1 MSDRIKRTLAAA
13 FLCFGGILAVPN
25 KAVQADAGHRYLAE
39 RQVESNDNGQDR
51 KVAAA
56 VSAKSSE
63 ILTAPANI
71 EAAAVT
77 YHSVTLHWDGVSEA
91 VGYQVEYSVNGSDYT
106 VAGKTGPDVRSFQCK
121 KLSTGTEYQFRVCAV
136 DAKGKAG
143 NYALIRAKPYLKKTK
158 FVNVQVRQ
166 MRAVSLEWKK
176 VSGAGGYQ
184 LYRKN
189 ASEQTYRLIAATAE
203 TSYVDETITA
213 GETYYYRVQAVRQV
227 NVQTIKAAFS
237 AEKKISIT
245 LPQAELATCTA
256 QDYRSINLTWKQVD
270 GVTGYYIYRSVREN
284 GTYRKIKTITANTTL
299 TYTDTG
305 VVPGK
310 PFFYKIGTYQND
322 GQTVQKGELSAC
334 MHAQTQMD
342 APNLVSLE
350 RSENGSA
357 FVLQWDPLKGATGYR
372 IYRSMDPKKGFSKIS
387 DTNGTALSYEDP
399 AASAGITYYYR
410 IKAFYANRTYT
421 GLGKPSNVLHADP
434 VPQAPAG
441 LTVEQSGT
449 DVLVISWQETEG
461 AETYNLY
468 RSDTGDAAYTCIAQ
482 GLTSLQYHD
491 QGLKDNKTYYYRL
504 SAVNAAGEGPRCRPV
519 RYMVG
524 GVSLNTR
531 TLKVCV
537 GSKKN
542 LELTTIRAGRAV
554 WSSSDPQ
561 IAQVDSQ
568 GEVTGVSCGTATV
581 TVTVSGKSASAVVSV
596 TAGEKNGIDVS
607 EWQENVDWQRV
618 KASGVEFA
626 FLRISNHYR
635 EDYTFEEKY
644 QNASAAGMPLGVYCY
659 SRAAT
664 VKEAEE
670 EARTVLRI
678 LNGRK
683 LEHPIALDMED
694 KVHKAADMTKET
706 LHAMILA
713 FKTIIESQGYQFV
726 LYSNLS
732 FFNTNLDN
740 TKLGGIDLWIAR
752 YRNVESGHG
761 YTGTGNVKYWQYN
774 DGQYSGSNSQVD
786 GITDAAGNLVS
797 VDVNIGY

>member
-63 ILTAPANI
+63 ILPAPANI

-227 NVQTIKAAFS
+227 HAQTIKAAFS

-372 IYRSMDPKKGFSKIS
+372 IYRSMDPK
-387 DTNGTALSYEDP
+387 
-399 AASAGITYYYR
+399 
-410 IKAFYANRTYT
+410 
-421 GLGKPSNVLHADP
+421 
-434 VPQAPAG
+434 
-441 LTVEQSGT
+441 
-449 DVLVISWQETEG
+449 
-461 AETYNLY
+461 
-468 RSDTGDAAYTCIAQ
+468 
-482 GLTSLQYHD
+482 
-491 QGLKDNKTYYYRL
+491 
-504 SAVNAAGEGPRCRPV
+504 
-519 RYMVG
+519 
-524 GVSLNTR
+524 
-531 TLKVCV
+531 
-537 GSKKN
+537 
-542 LELTTIRAGRAV
+542 
-554 WSSSDPQ
+554 
-561 IAQVDSQ
+561 
-568 GEVTGVSCGTATV
+568 
-581 TVTVSGKSASAVVSV
+581 
-596 TAGEKNGIDVS
+596 
-607 EWQENVDWQRV
+607 
-618 KASGVEFA
+618 
-626 FLRISNHYR
+626 
-635 EDYTFEEKY
+635 
-644 QNASAAGMPLGVYCY
+644 
-659 SRAAT
+659 
-664 VKEAEE
+664 
-670 EARTVLRI
+670 
-678 LNGRK
+678 
-683 LEHPIALDMED
+683 
-694 KVHKAADMTKET
+694 
-706 LHAMILA
+706 
-713 FKTIIESQGYQFV
+713 
-726 LYSNLS
+726 
-732 FFNTNLDN
+732 
-740 TKLGGIDLWIAR
+740 
-752 YRNVESGHG
+752 
-761 YTGTGNVKYWQYN
+761 
-774 DGQYSGSNSQVD
+774 
-786 GITDAAGNLVS
+786 
-797 VDVNIGY
+797 